1 MVDLSIKNVRAQFLV
16 LFIIGV
22 ILLALGIY
30 GFYHAVVTGF
40 TGSISS
46 SLLPYASLGSIAV
59 GLLMIGISYKIFIP
73 LKEQET
79 RSGITS

>member
-16 LFIIGV
+16 IFIIGV
-22 ILLALGIY
+22 ILLVLGIY
-30 GFYHAVVTGF
+30 GLYHAVVTGF

-59 GLLMIGISYKIFIP
+59 GFLMIAISYKIFVP
-73 LKEQET
+73 LKRHERVEV
-79 RSGITS
+79 

>member
-1 MVDLSIKNVRAQFLV
+1 MVDLNIKNVRAQFLV

-22 ILLALGIY
+22 SLLALGIY
-30 GFYHAVVTGF
+30 GFYNAVVTGF

-59 GLLMIGISYKIFIP
+59 GFLMIGISYKIFIP
-73 LKEQET
+73 LKKNEHIE
-79 RSGITS
+79 

>member
-22 ILLALGIY
+22 ILLVLGIY
-30 GFYHAVVTGF
+30 GLYHAVVTGF

-59 GLLMIGISYKIFIP
+59 GFLMIAISYKIFVP
-73 LKEQET
+73 LKRHKRVEE
-79 RSGITS
+79 